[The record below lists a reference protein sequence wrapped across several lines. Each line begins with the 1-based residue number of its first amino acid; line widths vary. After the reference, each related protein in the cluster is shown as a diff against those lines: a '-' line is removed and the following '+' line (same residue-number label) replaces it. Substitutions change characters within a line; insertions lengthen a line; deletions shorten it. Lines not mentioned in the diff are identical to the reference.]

1 MFIVLPSRSD
11 FLPPTCCNPSWLEYN
26 IGELLP
32 RPSAVL
38 LVEGDGVLLR
48 RGDIPIEKLPGLLV
62 TAGLSLCSS
71 NIVEDDDELNGK
83 AASLITNTI
92 CCSEVALVTSRRR
105 RNFLK
110 LLSEKYYINFSNLQ
124 RVLVT
129 KKCEVILMQMALSVM
144 AYGRHSSVPL
154 IANSIWSG

>member
-110 LLSEKYYINFSNLQ
+110 LLSEKYYI
-124 RVLVT
+124 
-129 KKCEVILMQMALSVM
+129 ILATCKEFLLPKN
-144 AYGRHSSVPL
+144 AKL
-154 IANSIWSG
+154 F